1 MPSSSKTSSTT
12 SKTGSSGSRANAGAR
27 SEVIAMLKDDHK
39 RVKKSFR
46 DFERVKSSK
55 DSESCQQLVEQVCN
69 ELTLHTKLE
78 EEFLYPAAKGA
89 LKEADLVNEAEVEHG
104 SAKALIEQL
113 KGMSPDDE
121 KYAATFI
128 VLGEYVKHHVKEEE
142 TEMFPQLGKARGIDW
157 ETLADEMNARRE
169 ELTQE
174 LMPEDIEAEAQDG
187 ETEQAGGVAA
197 GAARQSAQRG
207 RGASEGRAQAAS
219 GSKRGRGKSSDVESD
234 TDTEG
239 DSD

>member
-46 DFERVKSSK
+46 DFERLQSSK
-55 DSESCQQLVEQVCN
+55 DSEACQELVEQVCN

-169 ELTQE
+169 ELTHE
-174 LMPEDIEAEAQDG
+174 LMPEDIEAEAEGAQTG
-187 ETEQAGGVAA
+187 AAAAG
-197 GAARQSAQRG
+197 GAARQAAQRG

-219 GSKRGRGKSSDVESD
+219 GGKRGRGGRSSDVESD
-234 TDTEG
+234 TEAEG
-239 DSD
+239 ESD